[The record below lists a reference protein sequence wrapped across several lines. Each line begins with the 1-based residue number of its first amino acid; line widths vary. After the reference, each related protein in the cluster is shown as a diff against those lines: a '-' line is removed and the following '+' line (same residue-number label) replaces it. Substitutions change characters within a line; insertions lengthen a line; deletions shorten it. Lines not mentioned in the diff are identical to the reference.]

1 MIQVTLQWASRRK
14 DARTPV
20 LSIACALAALAAGAI
35 PANAQFACSPATLSA
50 GAEFHL
56 TSVARFG
63 STQPAGA
70 AVEAFIAAR
79 SPRRLT
85 VSNWTASDILVR
97 LPVDIPDGV
106 YAVRI
111 TTPAGLPQQNPS
123 CVTVRTLVPAP
134 LRPRTAVTGTVAAR
148 LDYAIDADL
157 LCPGPTKITLW
168 GSNFTPGTESS
179 SHIGWPGVRLIGGS
193 ASGWVSGKTMV
204 ELGAAR
210 DAFPLLPRPI
220 RPQLVIQ
227 DAGTMYFTVSQCV
240 LLFPGLKAR
249 IWFPDG
255 TKSEWQRVRTDFD
268 R

>member
-1 MIQVTLQWASRRK
+1 MIQITLPWASRRK
-14 DARTPV
+14 DARARA
-20 LSIACALAALAAGAI
+20 LSIAVALAAIAAGAT
-35 PANAQFACSPATLSA
+35 PANAQFACSPATVSA

-56 TSVARFG
+56 TSGARFG

-70 AVEAFIAAR
+70 AVEAFAAAG

-85 VSNWTASDILVR
+85 IRSWTASDVLVR
-97 LPVDIPDGV
+97 LPVDMPDGA
-106 YAVRI
+106 YGVRV

-123 CVTVRTLVPAP
+123 CVTVRTLVPA
-134 LRPRTAVTGTVAAR
+134 LRPRTAVPGTVAAR
-148 LDYAIDADL
+148 LNYALDADM
-157 LCPGPTKITLW
+157 LCPGPTRITLW

-179 SHIGWPGVRLIGGS
+179 SHIGWPGERLLGL
-193 ASGWVSGKTMV
+193 SGWTSGKTMV

-210 DAFPLLPRPI
+210 DAFPLLLRPI

-255 TKSEWQRVRTDFD
+255 TKSDWQRVRTDWD

>member
-1 MIQVTLQWASRRK
+1 MKPRNPA
-14 DARTPV
+14 
-20 LSIACALAALAAGAI
+20 LSIAVALAALAAGAI
-35 PANAQFACSPATLSA
+35 PANAQFACSPATVSA

-56 TSVARFG
+56 TSGARFG
-63 STQPAGA
+63 STQPAGVTVEVFA
-70 AVEAFIAAR
+70 AAGA
-79 SPRRLT
+79 PRRLT
-85 VSNWTASDILVR
+85 IRNWTSSDVLVR
-97 LPVDIPDGV
+97 MPADIPGGA
-106 YAVRI
+106 YGVRI
-111 TTPAGLPQQNPS
+111 TTPSGPPQQNPS
-123 CVTVRTLVPAP
+123 CVTVRTLVSAP

-148 LDYAIDADL
+148 LDTAIDADL

-179 SHIGWPGVRLIGGS
+179 SHIGWPGERFVGS
-193 ASGWVSGKTMV
+193 SGWVSGKTMV

-210 DAFPLLPRPI
+210 DAFPLLLRPI

-255 TKSEWQRVRTDFD
+255 TKSDWQRVRTDWD

>member
-1 MIQVTLQWASRRK
+1 MK
-14 DARTPV
+14 PRTFV
-20 LSIACALAALAAGAI
+20 LSIAVALAALAGGAST
-35 PANAQFACSPATLSA
+35 ASAQFSCSPATVSA

-56 TSVARFG
+56 TSAARFG
-63 STQPAGA
+63 STQPAGV
-70 AVEAFIAAR
+70 AVEAFAGAG
-79 SPRRLT
+79 SPLRLT
-85 VSNWTASDILVR
+85 IRNWMSSDVLVR
-97 LPVDIPDGV
+97 LPAGMPNGV
-106 YAVRI
+106 YGVRI
-111 TTPAGLPQQNPS
+111 TTPAGPPQQNPS

-134 LRPRTAVTGTVAAR
+134 LRPRTAGTGAVAAR
-148 LDYAIDADL
+148 LDTAIDADL

-179 SHIGWPGVRLIGGS
+179 QHLGWPTERLIGGTAS
-193 ASGWVSGKTMV
+193 AWISGKTMV

-210 DAFPLLPRPI
+210 DAFPLLVRPI

-255 TKSEWQRVRTDFD
+255 TKSEWQRVRTDWD
-268 R
+268 H

>member
-1 MIQVTLQWASRRK
+1 MKPCAL
-14 DARTPV
+14 V
-20 LSIACALAALAAGAI
+20 LTIAVALAALAAGAS
-35 PANAQFACSPATLSA
+35 PANAQFACSPATVPA

-56 TSVARFG
+56 TSGSRFG
-63 STQPAGA
+63 STQPAGV
-70 AVEAFIAAR
+70 AVEAFAGAG

-85 VSNWTASDILVR
+85 IRNWTSSDVLVR
-97 LPVDIPDGV
+97 LPVDIPNGV
-106 YAVRI
+106 YGVRI
-111 TTPAGLPQQNPS
+111 TTPTGPPQQNPS
-123 CVTVRTLVPAP
+123 CVTVRTLASAP
-134 LRPRTAVTGTVAAR
+134 LRPRTAVAGAVAAK
-148 LDYAIDADL
+148 LDTAIDADV

-179 SHIGWPGVRLIGGS
+179 RHLGWPTERLIGG
-193 ASGWVSGKTMV
+193 ASSVWISGKTMV

-210 DAFPLLPRPI
+210 DAFPLLVRPI

-255 TKSEWQRVRTDFD
+255 TKSDWQRVRTDWD
-268 R
+268 H